1 MRAIQKPAQ
10 DPGDVFNTCI
20 GSIANHGQQFRLA
33 AIAAPLLAEGGE
45 YDRKAAIAELYTIAA
60 DARRNDE
67 VVRGAVTKTELKNVY
82 TSHMVAKS
90 KLARDIYQ
98 ALLDRAPLGLC
109 PSCGFGQAETLD
121 HYLSKAGFPQFSVLP
136 LNLVPACKSCNHGKL
151 DSVAT
156 TAGQQPLHPY
166 YDHGHYVA
174 EQWLYAEVRE
184 TAPLAIRYYVSPP
197 PHWDAVSKERIAS
210 HFSGFQLSR
219 RFGVQAASE
228 IAALRNMLSMF
239 CQTQESRRARLHEH
253 AATQRTLHANC
264 WKTALYQ
271 ALTYSDWYCREGYTI
286 G

>member
-1 MRAIQKPAQ
+1 MRAIPKPEQ
-10 DPGDVFNTCI
+10 DPGDVFKTCI
-20 GSIANHGQQFRLA
+20 GSIANHDQQCRLA
-33 AIAAPLLAEGGE
+33 AIAAPLFAEGNE
-45 YDRKAAIAELYTIAA
+45 YDHKATIAELYTIAA
-60 DARRNDE
+60 DVRRNDE
-67 VVRGAVTKTELKNVY
+67 VVRGAVTKAELKNVY

-98 ALLDRAPLGLC
+98 ALLDCAPLGLC

-156 TAGQQPLHPY
+156 TPGHQPLHPY
-166 YDHGHYVA
+166 YDHGHYITD
-174 EQWLYAEVRE
+174 QWLYAEVHE
-184 TAPLAIRYYVSPP
+184 TVPLAIRYHVSPP
-197 PHWDAVSKERIAS
+197 LYWDAISKERITS
-210 HFSGFQLSR
+210 HFLGFQLSR

-239 CQTQESRRARLHEH
+239 CQTPESRRARLYEH
-253 AATQRTLHANC
+253 ALTQRALHANC

-271 ALTYSDWYCREGYTI
+271 ALTSSDWYCREGYSI